1 MVNRLQMRPRG
12 FTLIELLVV
21 IAIIAILIALL
32 VPAVQKVREAAAR
45 TQCTNNLKQFGL
57 AMHSFHDVN
66 KKLPFGTLGS
76 PRQTWVPYI
85 WPYIEQA
92 QLQTAWYATAGGGTG
107 NLATQQFY
115 QQPAIVQNSTAGV
128 CATPL
133 TIYYCPS
140 DRPGAIWKGDSY
152 WRGRSNYVVS
162 WGARTTGGT
171 TGGPAAFG
179 LNGGNG
185 NDPIK
190 TTLVGITDGTSNTLM
205 MSEIIMALSDTD
217 NVSHGDVFND
227 DMGGGGAV
235 FMTIN
240 TPNSGTDVMFCSVSN
255 DPRAP
260 CTSNAGAN
268 AQQAARSKHTGGV
281 NVAFCDATVH
291 FITNSIDLASW
302 QAMGTAVSGDAFT
315 YQVN

>member
-1 MVNRLQMRPRG
+1 MLKLHLRRQG

-45 TQCTNNLKQFGL
+45 TQCINNLKQYGL
-57 AMHSFHDVN
+57 AMHSFHDVT

-92 QLQTAWYATAGGGTG
+92 QLQTAWYATSGGGTG
-107 NLATQQFY
+107 NIATQQFY
-115 QQPAIVQNSTAGV
+115 NNPAIGV
-128 CATPL
+128 SATPIAL
-133 TIYYCPS
+133 YYCPS
-140 DRPGAIWKGDSY
+140 DRPGAIWKGDGY
-152 WRGRSNYVVS
+152 YRARGNYVVS
-162 WGARTTGGT
+162 WGARTAGGAEN
-171 TGGPAAFG
+171 GPAAFG
-179 LNGGNG
+179 LNNGNG

-205 MSEIIMALSDTD
+205 MSEVIVAQSDAD
-217 NVSHGDVFND
+217 WNSHGDFFND
-227 DMGGGGAV
+227 DQWGAGAI
-235 FMTIN
+235 FMTFN
-240 TPNSGTDVMFCSVSN
+240 TPNSGTDVMFCSVS

-260 CTSNAGAN
+260 CTSSGGTN

-281 NVAFCDATVH
+281 NVLFCDGTVR
-291 FITNSIDLASW
+291 FITNNIDLTSW
-302 QAMGTAVSGDAFT
+302 RSMGTITGSDAIV
-315 YQVN
+315 YAIN